1 LGEGFAP
8 LREEGSSGSRSSLSS
23 YANIKYENIIQYEAL
38 KVSAMVQAQPI
49 PSLEEFPQRRWTV
62 DEYHRMIAAGILTAG
77 DRVELLDGLIIEMV
91 PQEPP
96 HASTTSSF
104 GNDFV
109 VLFAGKAWV
118 RQQLPITI
126 APNSEPEP
134 DIAVVKLNSTRYR
147 DRHPTPEDVYLLIE
161 VAASTLNYDRTRK
174 VNVYAKANIPEYW
187 IIDVNQRQLLVF
199 REPIGNT
206 YQVEF
211 VLNGTDAIA
220 PVAFPEVVIEL
231 AKVLI

>member
-1 LGEGFAP
+1 MVNG
-8 LREEGSSGSRSSLSS
+8 
-23 YANIKYENIIQYEAL
+23 
-38 KVSAMVQAQPI
+38 MVQIQPN
-49 PSLEEFPQRRWTV
+49 PELDDLPQRRWTV
-62 DEYHRMIAAGILTAG
+62 DEYHRMVAAGILTSR
-77 DRVELLDGLIIEMV
+77 DRVELLDGQIIEMV

-134 DIAVVKLNSTRYR
+134 DIAVVKIDSKRYC

-161 VAASTLNYDRTRK
+161 VADSTLNYDRTRK
-174 VNVYAKANIPEYW
+174 VKAYAKARIWEYW
-187 IIDVNQRQLLVF
+187 IVDVNQRQLLVF
-199 REPIGNT
+199 REPQADT
-206 YQVEF
+206 YQVEQ
-211 VLNGTDAIA
+211 VLGVTDAIA
-220 PVAFPEVVIEL
+220 PLSFPEITVQL
-231 AKVLI
+231 ANLFI